1 MVSLGATALA
11 VLLRTVCFI
20 LVLATAS
27 ARLILFLVPKPSS
40 LYIGLLSHCLLWG
53 LLQGFLGTSV
63 LVLLLRWS
71 LRVIWGTFKSSR
83 CTSSD
88 EVSLY
93 PCRTTH
99 SRLSPKKHTFSYSY
113 LLVGVPVSFEGN
125 AGGMVSVQAKVRPGR
140 LSWFLAGFKEG
151 WFTIDAEDY
160 LERGKPE
167 LTLREKL
174 DRYLFNQVSFL
185 RYSIRSG

>member
-63 LVLLLRWS
+63 LVLLLRVDAG
-71 LRVIWGTFKSSR
+71 RGRARPV
-83 CTSSD
+83 
-88 EVSLY
+88 
-93 PCRTTH
+93 
-99 SRLSPKKHTFSYSY
+99 RLGCET
-113 LLVGVPVSFEGN
+113 
-125 AGGMVSVQAKVRPGR
+125 M
-140 LSWFLAGFKEG
+140 
-151 WFTIDAEDY
+151 
-160 LERGKPE
+160 
-167 LTLREKL
+167 
-174 DRYLFNQVSFL
+174 
-185 RYSIRSG
+185 